1 MPLAALLRLVRPHQ
15 WVKNLLVFA
24 PVFFSGQWRL
34 DLVLASLQAF
44 VGFTLVAA
52 AGYCI
57 NDLADRTYDR
67 HHPEKR
73 FRPIASG
80 EVTTLQAAALIAVL
94 TLAAFAVALETHTR
108 LPAILAAYLSL
119 QVAYTLLLRQLAIV
133 DLLALSVTY
142 VLRVLAGGTVTGIV
156 LSSWIVTITWL
167 LAFTVVVGK
176 RYLELSALET
186 APSHARPVLAQYGT
200 IYLQQLLTLSTSA
213 ALLCYLLWCHEKS
226 QLSHIDALRIFPSSL
241 FVAFGVLRYL
251 QRVLAGQFPED
262 PARGIVTDPQIVG
275 ALIGF
280 AVYLAVVLYTS

>member
-1 MPLAALLRLVRPHQ
+1 MPLAALLRLIRPHQ

-34 DLVLASLQAF
+34 DLLLASLEAF
-44 VGFTLVAA
+44 VAFTLVAA

-57 NDLADRTYDR
+57 NDLADRGYDR
-67 HHPEKR
+67 NHPEKSS
-73 FRPIASG
+73 RPIASG
-80 EVTTLQAAALIAVL
+80 EVTTLQAAALIGVL
-94 TLAAFAVALETHTR
+94 TLAAFAVAVATATR
-108 LPAILAAYLSL
+108 LPAILAAYLGV
-119 QVAYTLLLRQLAIV
+119 QVTYTLLLRQLPIV

-142 VLRVLAGGTVTGIV
+142 VLRVLAGGAATGIV

-176 RYLELSALET
+176 RYLELSAFEAVRFHT
-186 APSHARPVLAQYGT
+186 RPVLSQYST
-200 IYLQQLLTLSTSA
+200 TYLQQLLTLSTSA

-241 FVAFGVLRYL
+241 FVAFGVFRYL

-275 ALIGF
+275 ALVGF